1 MEIVWIVWLADVFH
15 SFIRRPFFHRK
26 TSLDSG
32 LYVTNHGF
40 EDTVAAAVPDEV
52 AVATDTFNDIF
63 SLQPLDHTCNAN
75 NWERTA
81 YHVVRY
87 MNAKFTRMCRREI
100 FESSFI
106 QWRRQRWNINHQL
119 LHPLHHQLLHHQL
132 AERWSLLLLHP
143 WNVQVL
149 HLLALYHCYPR
160 RSEGELVVS

>member
-87 MNAKFTRMCRREI
+87 MNANLHACAEERYLNLASYNGVVRDGISITSFFTR
-100 FESSFI
+100 FI
-106 QWRRQRWNINHQL
+106 TNFYTINWL
-119 LHPLHHQLLHHQL
+119 
-132 AERWSLLLLHP
+132 RDGVYS
-143 WNVQVL
+143 
-149 HLLALYHCYPR
+149 YCIRGMFKCYT
-160 RSEGELVVS
+160 S